1 MNSIGFNPSLTYIGT
16 SSSVAS
22 ASPAS
27 VASVPQEAT
36 ETQAP
41 AETFSMSS
49 ASSVA
54 TPEVAMKPV
63 TTSEAKEIPS
73 PVALKSVP
81 AEVMAFDETAAG
93 ASGVTSDVAGSALPS
108 TVGAAVSESSDSVV
122 GTTTV
127 NGEPVANSHIQFYK
141 NAMTHEPEITEMVAG
156 LADQQDMGTEGIQY
170 RLKGWD
176 SFIRKV
182 KTETKT
188 DPNYEVKDLI
198 RYTLTAPADQLTKK
212 VLDTIAQLEK
222 AGYKTTI
229 IKNTWDDPESAYKGI
244 NTTVESP
251 DGVKFE
257 LQYHTPES
265 YAMKDQTHKLYE
277 EFRVLDPDS
286 PRALELQR
294 EQMAMSASLQRPDGV
309 EQIIPKNDYKK

>member
-1 MNSIGFNPSLTYIGT
+1 MNSIGFNPSLAYINT
-16 SSSVAS
+16 SSPIAS
-22 ASPAS
+22 ATPAS
-27 VASVPQEAT
+27 VASVPQETT

-49 ASSVA
+49 VSSVA

-63 TTSEAKEIPS
+63 TASETKEIPQA
-73 PVALKSVP
+73 VALKSVP
-81 AEVMAFDETAAG
+81 AEVMAFNETPAR
-93 ASGVTSDVAGSALPS
+93 ASGVTSDVASSALPS
-108 TVGAAVSESSDSVV
+108 TVGTAVSASSDSIN
-122 GTTTV
+122 GTTSV
-127 NGEPVANSHIQFYK
+127 NGEQVSNSHIQFYK
-141 NAMTHEPEITEMVAG
+141 NAMSHEPEITEMVTG
-156 LADQQDMGTEGIQY
+156 LANQQDMGTEGIEY

-182 KTETKT
+182 KTETKV

-198 RYTLTAPADQLTKK
+198 RYTLTAPADQLTQRT
-212 VLDTIAQLEK
+212 LDTMAQLEK

-229 IKNTWDDPESAYKGI
+229 VKNTWDNPESAYKGI

-277 EFRVLDPDS
+277 EFRLIEDPES

-294 EQMAMSASLQRPDGV
+294 EQMAMTASLHRPDGV
-309 EQIIPKNDYKK
+309 EQIVPKNDYK

>member
-1 MNSIGFNPSLTYIGT
+1 MNSIGFNPSLAYINT
-16 SSSVAS
+16 SSPVAS
-22 ASPAS
+22 AAPAAAP
-27 VASVPQEAT
+27 VAT
-36 ETQAP
+36 EQATELQGTT
-41 AETFSMSS
+41 ETFSMSS
-49 ASSVA
+49 VPMS

-63 TTSEAKEIPS
+63 TSSEVQELPNA
-73 PVALKSVP
+73 VALESVP
-81 AEVMAFDETAAG
+81 AEVMSFNETPAR

-122 GTTTV
+122 GTTMV
-127 NGEPVANSHIQFYK
+127 NGEPVSNSHIQFYK
-141 NAMTHEPEITEMVAG
+141 NAMTHEPEISSMVAG

-198 RYTLTAPADQLTKK
+198 RYTLTAPADQLSKK
-212 VLDTIAQLEK
+212 VLDTMAQLEK
-222 AGYKTTI
+222 AGYRTTI
-229 IKNTWDDPESAYKGI
+229 VKNTWDVPNASYRGI

-265 YAMKDQTHKLYE
+265 YAMKDHTHILYE
-277 EFRVLDPDS
+277 QQRVLDPED
-286 PRALELQR
+286 PQAIALA
-294 EQMAMSASLQRPDGV
+294 EQMMREVASLQRPDGV
-309 EQIIPKNDYKK
+309 EQIVSKNEYK

>member
-1 MNSIGFNPSLTYIGT
+1 MNSIGFNPSLAYINT
-16 SSSVAS
+16 SSPVAS
-22 ASPAS
+22 ATPATVAS
-27 VASVPQEAT
+27 VAQEAP

-49 ASSVA
+49 ATFA
-54 TPEVAMKPV
+54 PEVAMQPV
-63 TTSEAKEIPS
+63 TTSETKEIPS

-81 AEVMAFDETAAG
+81 EEVMAFNETPSR
-93 ASGVTSDVAGSALPS
+93 ASGVTSDVASSTLPS
-108 TVGAAVSESSDSVV
+108 TVGTAVSASSDSIG

-141 NAMTHEPEITEMVAG
+141 NAMSHEPEITEMIQG
-156 LADQQDMGTEGIQY
+156 LVDEQGMGTEGIEY

-198 RYTLTAPADQLTKK
+198 RYTLTASPEELTQKALTTMK
-212 VLDTIAQLEK
+212 RMEE

-229 IKNTWDDPESAYKGI
+229 VKNTWDAPNASYRGI

-257 LQYHTPES
+257 MQYHTPES
-265 YAMKDQTHKLYE
+265 YAMKDHTHKLYE
-277 EFRVLDPDS
+277 EQRVLDPED
-286 PRALELQR
+286 PKAIALA
-294 EQMAMSASLQRPDGV
+294 EQMMREVASLHRPDGV
-309 EQIIPKNDYKK
+309 EQIVSKNDYK